1 MFRLKK
7 FSFLT
12 DKDDRVK
19 IMNERINITER
30 HIVDLYTNVASISR
44 KIARTRDKYDEL
56 AKTLKNYS
64 DEEPISETL
73 AEGMKTY
80 ANATTFL
87 ADYMDLEVHRIDS
100 KIIVEHTQYESLCRT
115 TREKLRTVTVHRDK
129 ETFRQ
134 NQLLDLKNR
143 FSSSNAVSIFIYPIL
158 DFFETIS
165 FISNQRIPSS

>member
-30 HIVDLYTNVASISR
+30 HIVDLYTNIASISR
-44 KIARTRDKYDEL
+44 KIARTRDKYDEF

-73 AEGMKTY
+73 AEGMKTF

-87 ADYMDLEVHRIDS
+87 ADYMDLEVHRLDS
-100 KIIVEHTQYESLCRT
+100 KIINEHTQYENLCRT
-115 TREKLRTVTVHRDK
+115 TRDKLRTITVQRDK
-129 ETFRQ
+129 ETFRH

-143 FSSSNAVSIFIYPIL
+143 FSSSNAVRYV
-158 DFFETIS
+158 
-165 FISNQRIPSS
+165 